1 MMNLKTL
8 NTLHLSFC
16 LAVLFFAL
24 ATYFSYSGTTTFTT
38 KMASASSYF
47 LLFPLV
53 ALLSITIGNTLFSRI
68 LLKARQLETFEQ
80 KTAKYQ
86 SGLII
91 RCALI
96 EGGAFLNIVAFML
109 SGNLIFMVFA
119 GISLLALLSC
129 KPSKAKVVADLEL
142 SFPDTERL

>member
-1 MMNLKTL
+1 MNLKTL

-24 ATYFSYSGTTTFTT
+24 ATYFTYSGTTTFTT
-38 KMASASSYF
+38 QMAASSSYF

-80 KTAKYQ
+80 KTVKYQ
-86 SGLII
+86 SGFII

-119 GISLLALLSC
+119 GISLLGLLSC
-129 KPSKAKVVADLEL
+129 KPTKAKVVADLEL